1 MWRAARLFSV
11 VPSNRTRGN
20 GHKLEHKNLHMNMR
34 KNVYTLRFTEHG
46 NKLPRE
52 AMESA
57 SLEILKNHLDTFLC
71 NIL

>member
-1 MWRAARLFSV
+1 MI
-11 VPSNRTRGN
+11 
-20 GHKLEHKNLHMNMR
+20 HCKLELRKFQLNMTR
-34 KNVYTLRFTEHG
+34 NFFTLRVVTKHG